1 MNFKVV
7 YEMRKEKNKKEYIN
21 GLLCFTIII
30 YICILLN
37 VIIFK
42 TLASPIDL
50 FTGNHPTMR
59 SINVISFKEIW
70 NVNASM
76 ASNRRNI
83 LGNIIL
89 FVPLGILLETLLIH
103 KKNNIVKNLLV
114 IILIS
119 FSFELMQFIFA
130 IGVSDINDLI
140 LNTLGGVIGILIY
153 QGMIAVF
160 KEEKVKSFISI
171 AGAAV
176 GVLIIIMTVLL
187 TIANNK
193 V

>member
-1 MNFKVV
+1 
-7 YEMRKEKNKKEYIN
+7 MRKEKNKKEQIN

-30 YICILLN
+30 YICVLLN

-89 FVPLGILLETLLIH
+89 FVPLGILLETFLIH
-103 KKNNIVKNLLV
+103 KKNNILKSLLV

-153 QGMIAVF
+153 QGMIAIF
-160 KEEKVKSFISI
+160 KEEKVKRFISI

-187 TIANNK
+187 K
-193 V
+193 